1 MPACAKIADSAVV
14 LSIGKIIQ
22 LARKKMI
29 QVEDTS
35 AQDRN
40 FDDMA
45 EKFSRNIYGTTKGRI
60 RQAVLGQDLHGLLT
74 ELPQRPLRIL
84 DAGGGEGQM
93 ACELAALGH
102 QVLLCDLSG
111 EMIKRAKAAAE
122 EKGVSDNMQ
131 FVQCPAQD
139 VAQYLAQPVDLILFH
154 AVIEWLAEP
163 RPALQALYDCL
174 LPGGA
179 LSLMFYNVNGLLM
192 RHMVLGNFGH
202 VEAGLPKIKKS
213 SLLPDHPLD
222 PNQVY
227 QWLEQLGLEIVGKT
241 GVRVFHDYLRNRQ
254 QHKQDFD
261 ELLALEQRYC
271 RQEPFISLGRYI
283 HVMARKPDRKDEL

>member
-1 MPACAKIADSAVV
+1 VT
-14 LSIGKIIQ
+14 
-22 LARKKMI
+22 
-29 QVEDTS
+29 VEPS
-35 AQDRN
+35 PQGRN

-60 RQAVLGQDLHGLLT
+60 RQAVLGEDLRELLT
-74 ELPQRPLRIL
+74 KLPQRPLRIL

-111 EMIKRAKAAAE
+111 EMIKRAQAAAA

-139 VAQYLAQPVDLILFH
+139 VAQYLEQPVDLILFH

-163 RPALQALYDCL
+163 QQALQALNDCL

-179 LSLMFYNVNGLLM
+179 LSLMFYNVKGLLM

-213 SLLPDHPLD
+213 SLLPDYPLE
-222 PNQVY
+222 PENVY
-227 QWLEQLGLEIVGKT
+227 RWLEEMGLQITGKT

-271 RQEPFISLGRYI
+271 RQEPFVSLGRYI
-283 HVMARKPDRKDEL
+283 HVMAHKPDRKDEL